1 MADEPGGP
9 PDTELILYQSED
21 GRSRLQVRLEGGT
34 VWLSQAQMCALFQTT
49 KQNISLHI
57 QHVFEEEEVDPSATV
72 KSYLTVQL
80 EGARQV
86 RRVVEHHNLAKK
98 LAPKP
103 EAKS

>member
-1 MADEPGGP
+1 M
-9 PDTELILYQSED
+9 TEE
-21 GRSRLQVRLEGGT
+21 
-34 VWLSQAQMCALFQTT
+34 
-49 KQNISLHI
+49 
-57 QHVFEEEEVDPSATV
+57 HVFEEEEVDPSATV
-72 KSYLTVQL
+72 KSYLTVQT